1 MTLSYPSSPPLPYV
15 VFAVFQT
22 GRLANGG
29 VESITQ
35 IIERCRQIKPI
46 VITQRET
53 AATQRWR
60 SAGAIVEVWEIAD
73 PSDGD
78 ASPATLDRPRSAW
91 RWFLSHWRT
100 NQRMYRLLRSLPASI
115 LHCND
120 HRTLWQ
126 TGLGAKLAGAQVIF
140 NIRDIKAPD
149 KTYDWRWR
157 LASRLSDRQLLL
169 SQEMR
174 QQWIDR
180 LQIAAADQSRVSAIY
195 SVVDP
200 TRFYPLNFALNPA
213 GNAAIDPPNSARS
226 QLRSALN
233 IPEPAIAIGYIA
245 TFSPKK
251 AQLAFLEQAAPRLI
265 QALPDTHLYFVG
277 DFEPDRH
284 PYARACLDTVQRLG
298 LERSVTF
305 VGFTSQAARWYQA
318 LDLTIVASDHEGLAR
333 CMIESLAC
341 GTPVISFKVCSARE
355 ILEQHQCGA
364 VVPQGD
370 YAALVQAIVQFV
382 QDPALRARWRQ
393 SGMQTARRLFQ
404 PQPIVE
410 QYEALYLSLAHPTA
424 GEHGPQSTPELMAL
438 PRSGDQPSTT
448 NLTSY

>member
-1 MTLSYPSSPPLPYV
+1 MNLSYALSPNLPYV

-60 SAGAIVEVWEIAD
+60 AAGAIVEVWEIAD
-73 PSDGD
+73 QSDN
-78 ASPATLDRPRSAW
+78 ASPANRLRSAW
-91 RWFLSHWRT
+91 RGLLSHWRT
-100 NQRMYRLLRSLPASI
+100 NQRIYRLLRSLPASI

-120 HRTLWQ
+120 HRAFWQ
-126 TGLGAKLAGAQVIF
+126 TAPAAKLAGARVIF

-149 KTYDWRWR
+149 EAYDWRWR

-180 LQIAAADQSRVSAIY
+180 LQIAAADQARVNAIY

-200 TRFYPLNFALNPA
+200 TQFYPLNFALDPA
-213 GNAAIDPPNSARS
+213 GHAAINPPNSARS
-226 QLRSALN
+226 QLRSTLN

-251 AQLAFLEQAAPRLI
+251 AQLAFLEQAAPQLL
-265 QALPDTHLYFVG
+265 QALPDAHLYFIG

-341 GTPVISFKVCSARE
+341 GTPVISFAVCSARE
-355 ILEQHQCGA
+355 ILDQHQCGA

-370 YAALVQAIVQFV
+370 YAALVEAIVQFA
-382 QDPALRARWRQ
+382 QDPALRARWQQ

-410 QYEALYLSLAHPTA
+410 QYEALYLSLAHPVTRDHNA
-424 GEHGPQSTPELMAL
+424 QSTPELVAL

-448 NLTSY
+448 NLTPY